1 VFAYVP
7 SARVLKEGGYEAAD
21 AVLYS
26 SLPSPFAPS
35 IEDRIIGKVHD
46 LMRTTQA
53 KRSP

>member
-1 VFAYVP
+1 
-7 SARVLKEGGYEAAD
+7 VLKEGGYEAAD

-35 IEDRIIGKVHD
+35 IEDRIIGKVRE
-46 LMRTTQA
+46 LVRATQG